1 MADIIESAN
10 SAYEDRDRA
19 QENLEALKQQA
30 LREQQEFEKEWKE
43 LNALI
48 EKDKKMKDFM
58 KLKERERLET
68 EPTEEEQIKKRA
80 ARGYNVSKEKAQY
93 VSAERVHSYE
103 EAFNKI

>member
-1 MADIIESAN
+1 
-10 SAYEDRDRA
+10 
-19 QENLEALKQQA
+19 
-30 LREQQEFEKEWKE
+30 
-43 LNALI
+43 
-48 EKDKKMKDFM
+48 M